1 MISMTQINSQKVYF
15 MRQKVRH
22 EKTFD
27 RRISQSVLIHTS
39 HNRLNETQ
47 RINDRQD

>member
-1 MISMTQINSQKVYF
+1 